1 MPASFL
7 YAVDDAAAFALMPE
21 ALRQNLGDALAS
33 ALDKQILTRTGDGLL
48 DFGSDLSTPKAA
60 TTVARYLA
68 LTDRGRSVNAVDRTA
83 AHGVGQ

>member
-1 MPASFL
+1 M
-7 YAVDDAAAFALMPE
+7 AAAFALMPG

-48 DFGSDLSTPKAA
+48 DFGSDLSTPTAA
-60 TTVARYLA
+60 TTAATTAARHLA
-68 LTDRGRSVNAVDRTA
+68 LPDRGLSGNAVDRTA